1 MERSI
6 KTIFTVITLCYLS
19 FAAQAKDANANKAQ
33 PAAATQSESKAKP
46 QDEAKS
52 QALPNLKDV
61 LTLEWIDLIPDS
73 ERNQF
78 TAQGMPAQSHTGK
91 AAKQSKLGHV
101 RKELNGSKVKIPGFV
116 IPLEGDQNMVTE
128 FLLVPYFGACI
139 HVPPPP
145 PNQIVYVRF
154 PKGAPIQQ
162 LWDVIYVVGTLKT
175 ETTNHELAETA
186 YVIEGTQ
193 IEEYDDM

>member
-1 MERSI
+1 MVI
-6 KTIFTVITLCYLS
+6 KVRQNRLVIT
-19 FAAQAKDANANKAQ
+19 
-33 PAAATQSESKAKP
+33 
-46 QDEAKS
+46 
-52 QALPNLKDV
+52 
-61 LTLEWIDLIPDS
+61 
-73 ERNQF
+73 
-78 TAQGMPAQSHTGK
+78 TGK

-145 PNQIVYVRF
+145 PNQIVYVKF